1 MSIQGGLTESGISP
15 DSNLIELN
23 NILIPI
29 PLVGKSDR
37 IEMKTKIIAHLGAR
51 TLEITCKTLKNKS

>member
-37 IEMKTKIIAHLGAR
+37 IEMETKIIAHLGAR
-51 TLEITCKTLKNKS
+51 TLEIT